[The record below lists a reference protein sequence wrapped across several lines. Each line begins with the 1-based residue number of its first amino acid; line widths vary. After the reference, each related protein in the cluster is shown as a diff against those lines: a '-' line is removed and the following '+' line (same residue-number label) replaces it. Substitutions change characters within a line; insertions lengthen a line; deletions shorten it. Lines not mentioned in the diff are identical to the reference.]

1 MHTNKSVNLIKK
13 GYGMK
18 TMDSIK
24 NLLEILGYPSLY
36 PPQQQAISHGLLD
49 GKNLLITTPTASGKT
64 LIAILA
70 SIKAFEEGKKAIYLT
85 PLRALA
91 AEKYHDFSI
100 IRQLNGS
107 VTNINIKIASSD
119 HNSSSKRLAEADVL
133 ILTNEKMDSLI
144 RRDVSWI
151 SNVGLF
157 IVDEIHLIGDQ
168 DRGPTLEML
177 LAIIRKISPRAQI
190 LALSATVSNSEEI
203 AGWLCCELVDTNWR
217 PTQLLEGVY
226 DGGNTVRMNGGNK
239 IKIPGYSNAALEIAM
254 DAIQNGGQSLIFA
267 PTRKRAYSLALKAT
281 EIAYKFLNKM
291 EKEKALRTGRLIRAK
306 GEDVELNF
314 NLSKVVS
321 KGVAFHHAGL
331 GTSAREIVEEAFKQ
345 GIIKLLVATPTL
357 AAGVNLPARRVVISG
372 ILRYNSDAGTN
383 IPISIL
389 EYKQLCGRA
398 GRPKYDNIG
407 EAIIVGESGLSP
419 TELYEHYI
427 LGEPEP
433 VHSQLMN
440 ERALRIY
447 TLGIISTIPGL
458 KLGEIYALFGSTLS
472 GQQHSKTIM
481 NRKVD
486 STLNYLEVENL
497 VKSKNDRYIPTNF
510 GRQSSL
516 LYIDPLTAV
525 EFKKAISLG
534 AQFKPTSEDGVKT
547 HTLAFLHLI
556 SCCTDFYPKLPMR
569 KRDYELLAA
578 YENQKNGLFCEIGEF
593 EYTRSLLALY
603 EWIHETN
610 DRNLSDRLSIEPGDM
625 HRIVENA
632 TWLTRALSQVAK
644 LIKRGDLLKELGELQ
659 IRIKFGIKEELIPL
673 VRLKGIGRV
682 RARALYDAGLLDLKW
697 VAEAPEAKLSSI
709 SKIGPNLAKKLKEQ
723 LKKEPFVTSS
733 T

>member
-1 MHTNKSVNLIKK
+1 MHTNKSVNLVKK
-13 GYGMK
+13 SYGMK
-18 TMDSIK
+18 TSDSVK

-36 PPQQQAISHGLLD
+36 PPQQQAIAYGLLD

-64 LIAILA
+64 LIAIMA

-91 AEKYHDFSI
+91 AEKYHDFNI
-100 IRQLNGS
+100 IKQLNGH

-119 HNSSSKRLAEADVL
+119 FNSSPKRLGEADVL

-144 RRDVSWI
+144 RRDISWI

-203 AGWLCCELVDTNWR
+203 ADWLRCDLVDNNWR

-226 DGGNTVRMNGGNK
+226 EGGTTVRMNGGNK
-239 IKIPGYSNAALEIAM
+239 IKIPGYSNAALEIAG
-254 DAIQNGGQSLIFA
+254 DSIQNGGQSLIFA
-267 PTRKRAYSLALKAT
+267 STRKRAYSLALKAT
-281 EIAYKFLNKM
+281 EIVYKFLNKM
-291 EKEKALRTGRLIRAK
+291 EKEKAIRAGRQIRAK
-306 GEDVELNF
+306 GEDVELTAK
-314 NLSKVVS
+314 LSEVVS

-331 GTSAREIVEEAFKQ
+331 GTSAREIVEQAFKQ
-345 GIIKLLVATPTL
+345 GIVKLLVATPTL

-383 IPISIL
+383 LPISIL

-398 GRPKYDNIG
+398 GRPKYDDIG
-407 EAIIVGESGLSP
+407 EAIIVGENGLSP

-433 VHSQLMN
+433 VQSQLMN

-447 TLGIISTIPGL
+447 TLSIISTIPGL
-458 KLGEIYALFGSTLS
+458 KLEEIYTIFGKTLS
-472 GQQHSKTIM
+472 GQQHNKTIM
-481 NRKVD
+481 RRKID
-486 STLNYLEVENL
+486 STLHYLEVEDL

-525 EFKKAISLG
+525 EFKKAIAMST
-534 AQFKPTSEDGVKT
+534 QFKPISEDGVKI
-547 HTLAFLHLI
+547 HTLAFLQLI

-569 KRDYELLAA
+569 KRDYELITT
-578 YENQKNGLFCEIGEF
+578 YENQMNELSCEIGDF

-603 EWIHETN
+603 EWIHEAS
-610 DRNLSDRLSIEPGDM
+610 DRNLSNRLSIEPGDM

-632 TWLTRALSQVAK
+632 GWLARALYQVSK
-644 LIKRGDLLKELGELQ
+644 LLRRGDLLKELSELQ
-659 IRIKFGIKEELIPL
+659 IRIKFGIKNELVPL

-682 RARALYDAGLLDLKW
+682 RARALYDAGFLDLKT
-697 VAEAPEAKLSSI
+697 VAEAPEAKLSSV
-709 SKIGPNLAKKLKEQ
+709 SKIGPNLAKRLKEQ
-723 LKKEPFVTSS
+723 LKKEPFLTSS
-733 T
+733 A

>member
-13 GYGMK
+13 GYGMN
-18 TMDSIK
+18 TRDSIK
-24 NLLEILGYPSLY
+24 NLLETLGYPSLY

-49 GKNLLITTPTASGKT
+49 GKSLLITTPTASGKT
-64 LIAILA
+64 LIAIIA
-70 SIKAFEEGKKAIYLT
+70 SIKAFEEGKKTIYLT

-91 AEKYHDFSI
+91 LEKYHDFSI
-100 IRQLNGS
+100 IKQLNGPA
-107 VTNINIKIASSD
+107 TNINIKIASSD
-119 HNSSSKRLAEADVL
+119 YNSSPKRLDEADVL

-144 RRDVSWI
+144 RRDISWL

-177 LAIIRKISPRAQI
+177 LAIIRKISPMAQI
-190 LALSATVSNSEEI
+190 LALSATVSNSEEV
-203 AGWLCCELVDTNWR
+203 ADWLHCELIDTNWR
-217 PTQLLEGVY
+217 PTQLLEGVHE
-226 DGGNTVRMNGGNK
+226 GGTTVRMNGGNK
-239 IKIPGYSNAALEIAM
+239 IKIPGYSNAALEIAV
-254 DAIQNGGQSLIFA
+254 DSIQNGGQSLIFA
-267 PTRKRAYSLALKAT
+267 STRKRAYSLALKAT
-281 EIAYKFLNKM
+281 ETVNKFLNKM
-291 EKEKALRTGRLIRAK
+291 EKERAVRMCRQIRAK
-306 GEDVELNF
+306 GEDVELNA
-314 NLSKVVS
+314 NLSGVVS

-331 GTSAREIVEEAFKQ
+331 GTSAREIVEQAFKH
-345 GIIKLLVATPTL
+345 GIVKLLVATPTL

-372 ILRYNSDAGTN
+372 ILRYNSNAGTN
-383 IPISIL
+383 LPISIL

-398 GRPKYDNIG
+398 GRPKYDDIG
-407 EAIIVGESGLSP
+407 EAIIVGENGLSP

-447 TLGIISTIPGL
+447 TLSIISTIPAM
-458 KLGEIYALFGSTLS
+458 KLEEIYALFGKTLS
-472 GQQHSKTIM
+472 GQQQNKTIM
-481 NRKVD
+481 NRKID
-486 STLNYLEVENL
+486 STLRYLEIENL
-497 VKSKNDRYIPTNF
+497 VKSKNNRYIPTNF

-525 EFKKAISLG
+525 EFKKAIDMSPK
-534 AQFKPTSEDGVKT
+534 FKPISEDGVKT
-547 HTLAFLHLI
+547 HTLPFLHLI

-569 KRDYELLAA
+569 KKDYELITT
-578 YENQKNGLFCEIGEF
+578 YENRTNESFWEIGDF

-603 EWIHETN
+603 EWIHESS
-610 DRNLSDRLSIEPGDM
+610 DRNLSDKLSVEPGDM

-632 TWLTRALSQVAK
+632 DWLARALYQVAK
-644 LIKRGDLLKELGELQ
+644 LLRRGDLLKELGELR

-682 RARALYDAGLLDLKW
+682 RARALYDAGFLDLKR
-697 VAEAPEAKLSSI
+697 VADAPETKLSSV
-709 SKIGPNLAKKLKEQ
+709 SKIGSNLAKKLKAQ
-723 LKKEPFVTSS
+723 LKKEPFSTSS